1 MLKNIDPI
9 LGPDLLA
16 ILRAMGHGEDIAIV
30 DRNYPALSAGPTL
43 IRHDGIDGPRT
54 LDAVL
59 SVLPLDSG
67 AQAVVRMEVRDK
79 PDEVLPVMSDLMKV
93 TKRHA
98 PQLEVGS
105 LTPTDFKSRAS
116 KAVAIIVTGETRVY
130 GNILVRKG
138 TLPV

>member
-1 MLKNIDPI
+1 
-9 LGPDLLA
+9 
-16 ILRAMGHGEDIAIV
+16 
-30 DRNYPALSAGPTL
+30 LSAGPTL

-93 TKRHA
+93 AKRHA

-105 LTPTDFKSRAS
+105 LPPSDFKSRAS

>member
-16 ILRAMGHGEDIAIV
+16 ILRGMGHGEDIAIV
-30 DRNYPALSAGPTL
+30 DRNYPALTAGPTI
-43 IRHDGIDGPRT
+43 IRHDGTDGPRT

-59 SVLPLDSG
+59 SVLPVDGG

-79 PDEVLPVMSDLMKV
+79 SDEVLPVMSDLIAV
-93 TKRHA
+93 TKRQA

-105 LTPTDFKSRAS
+105 LTPKDFKTRAS

>member
-16 ILRAMGHGEDIAIV
+16 ILRGMGHGEDIAIV
-30 DRNYPALSAGPTL
+30 DRNYPALTAGPTI
-43 IRHDGIDGPRT
+43 IRHDGTDGPRT

-59 SVLPLDSG
+59 SVLPVDGG

-79 PDEVLPVMSDLMKV
+79 PDEVLPVMSDLIAV
-93 TKRHA
+93 TKRQA

-105 LTPTDFKSRAS
+105 LTPKDFKTRAS